1 MEKVKY
7 ISVAWILFAGIVF
20 ILLIGMLFI
29 LTVYANAQATVT
41 EYTTDQPGMELKVS
55 IYNVDCNWYNNEGK
69 RSRKAEELS
78 SRNAKKKC
86 IMINLF

>member
-41 EYTTDQPGMELKVS
+41 EYTTDQPGMDSKVS
-55 IYNVDCNWYNNEGK
+55 IYNVDCNWYNNKGEKWQNRKIIRTFILNLSEG
-69 RSRKAEELS
+69 
-78 SRNAKKKC
+78 
-86 IMINLF
+86 MYH